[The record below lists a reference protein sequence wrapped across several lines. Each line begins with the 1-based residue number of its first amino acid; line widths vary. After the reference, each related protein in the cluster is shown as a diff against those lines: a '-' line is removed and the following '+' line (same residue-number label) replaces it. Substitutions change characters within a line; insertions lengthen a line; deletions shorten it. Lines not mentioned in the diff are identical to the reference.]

1 MDDAMVDGADRQEMW
16 LEYIPLDRLERF
28 PRNPKLH
35 SDKILES
42 MKEYGYVNPMIIDET
57 TGRLVAG
64 HGRLEKLQTMKA
76 IGSVPP
82 ERIKVA
88 EDGGWLAPV
97 IRGIHFA
104 SEEQAER
111 YLIDDN
117 LIPQLG
123 GWDQALLNEV
133 AQAVHPISIDTK
145 QIDEAIK
152 TILTTTTP
160 LTTPQ
165 LDPVDITNDGSG
177 ELDESNESGG
187 ESDAADG
194 ADDAEIPDEFRHIL
208 DIDDNMV
215 WPSSNMYGIPDLLS
229 EKLLDRLPEP
239 LDTWGDR
246 QTTPDDGKMWWLYNQ
261 GSAATSGLPGER
273 ALLALFSWDKVLEGW
288 WKTPGY
294 MAARFLKMGIK
305 TAVVPDFS
313 VWDSQPVANQ
323 LWSVQRS
330 MWIGRFLQEAGYHVI
345 PRIEYFVCRSKLP
358 PGTPGTPTQCDTTN
372 DMHDPLCPKSY
383 TLAGIPH
390 GALVV
395 ATQMHTGFAE
405 EHVEGLQMALITA
418 ITKIQPRQL
427 LVYAS
432 KRGEKLVEAIGG
444 DITELGCEMI
454 VLPAVERKRRIFA
467 RQAEKDPLLLKLRQ
481 HKREG
486 EPARATSP
494 DK

>member
-1 MDDAMVDGADRQEMW
+1 MQSDTLNDAKGVIDGTNQQEMW
-16 LEYIPLDRLERF
+16 LEYIALDQLERF

-42 MKEYGYVNPMIIDET
+42 MREYGYVNPMIVDET

-64 HGRLEKLQTMKA
+64 HGRLEKLQDLQSA
-76 IGSVPP
+76 GAAPP

-88 EDGGWLAPV
+88 EDGSWLAPV

-123 GWDQALLNEV
+123 GWDEALLTEV
-133 AQAVHPISIDTK
+133 AQEVHPISIDTA
-145 QIDEAIK
+145 QIDEALK
-152 TILTTTTP
+152 TISATTTVLATP
-160 LTTPQ
+160 K
-165 LDPVDITNDGSG
+165 LDPIDITNDGSG
-177 ELDESNESGG
+177 ERAED
-187 ESDAADG
+187 ESDAG
-194 ADDAEIPDEFRHIL
+194 EAEDEDEVPDELRYIL
-208 DIDDNMV
+208 DIDDKMV
-215 WPSSNMYGIPDLLS
+215 WPSSNVYGIPDLLPD
-229 EKLLDRLPEP
+229 KLLDRLPSP

-246 QTTPDDGKMWWLYNQ
+246 QTTPDDGKGWWLYNQ
-261 GSAATSGLPGER
+261 GPAASSGLPGER
-273 ALLALFSWDKVLEGW
+273 AVLSLFAWDRVLEAW

-294 MAARFLKMGIK
+294 MAARFLKLGIK
-305 TAVVPDFS
+305 IAVVPDYS
-313 VWDSQPVANQ
+313 IWDSQPVANQ
-323 LWSVQRS
+323 MWSVQRS
-330 MWIGRFLQEAGYHVI
+330 MWIGRFLQEAGYLVI

-358 PGTPGTPTQCDTTN
+358 EGTPGRPTYCIAATDT
-372 DMHDPLCPKSY
+372 HDPLCPKSY
-383 TLAGIPH
+383 TLQGIPPSPP
-390 GALVV
+390 VV

-405 EHVEGLQMALITA
+405 EHVEGIQAALISA
-418 ITKIQPRQL
+418 INQLQPQQL

-432 KRGEKLVEAIGG
+432 KRGEALVEAVRGK
-444 DITELGCEMI
+444 LQAEMI

-481 HKREG
+481 RKREG